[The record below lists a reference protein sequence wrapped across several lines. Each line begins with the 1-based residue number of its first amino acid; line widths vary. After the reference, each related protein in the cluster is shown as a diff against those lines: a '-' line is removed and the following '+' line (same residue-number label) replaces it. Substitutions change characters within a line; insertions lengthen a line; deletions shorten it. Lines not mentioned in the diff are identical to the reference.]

1 LEYLL
6 ANTCSTEDEEKLK
19 EGMEN
24 VKKIL
29 RDHYINPEESTLIQ
43 SKFEKKAGIK

>member
-24 VKKIL
+24 VK
-29 RDHYINPEESTLIQ
+29 NNFT
-43 SKFEKKAGIK
+43 